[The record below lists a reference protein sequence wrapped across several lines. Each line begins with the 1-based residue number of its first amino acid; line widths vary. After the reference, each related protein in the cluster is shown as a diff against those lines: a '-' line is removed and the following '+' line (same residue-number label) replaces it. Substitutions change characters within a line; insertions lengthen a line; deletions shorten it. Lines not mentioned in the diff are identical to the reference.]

1 MIAAVAREER
11 MRRLGSALGICT
23 GLALLL
29 AACAQSPAP
38 PAKTAGHALAAP
50 AAGKPLQP
58 AEAADWVRVER
69 VALAVFRG
77 GRQLCGRHV
86 APTLGLAYA
95 NRESFNPALQPAADA
110 GLAFDEHLKVTRI
123 VEGSP
128 AAKAGLRIGD
138 VLMSVGG
145 RLAPSGPGAVEA
157 FAGLVRALPAGGRP
171 VPLAVERA
179 GVARQLAVT
188 PELVCDFDIAVLA
201 SDQVNAFTNGRTI
214 RVMSGLL
221 GMVINDDELALVL
234 AHEVGHTVMN
244 HLAQQKLQAIGGGV
258 AGAVLDILAGAT
270 GMETHGR
277 FTRAGIEAGTLRHSV
292 ARERQADYVGL
303 YVMARAGFDI
313 EVAAQ
318 LWRRMAALMPRQA
331 KSALPTH
338 PAPPE
343 RMTAMEQTVA
353 EIKAKQAGGQ
363 PLLPDQAT
371 LARLG
376 QDTPA
381 AAANRD

>member
-1 MIAAVAREER
+1 MIAVVAREER

-29 AACAQSPAP
+29 AACANSPGMP
-38 PAKTAGHALAAP
+38 KTAGHALAAP
-50 AAGKPLQP
+50 AAGKVLLP

-95 NRESFNPALQPAADA
+95 NRESFNPALQPAAD
-110 GLAFDEHLKVTRI
+110 GDLAFDEHLMVTRI

-128 AAKAGLRIGD
+128 AAKAGLMIGD

-179 GVARQLAVT
+179 GVAQQLAVT
-188 PELVCDFDIAVLA
+188 PELVCDFDITVFA
-201 SDQVNAFTNGRTI
+201 SDEINAYTNGRII

-221 GMVINDDELALVL
+221 GMVVNDDELALVL
-234 AHEVGHTVMN
+234 AHEVGHNVMN
-244 HLAQQKLQAIGGGV
+244 HLVQQKLQAIGGGV
-258 AGAVLDILAGAT
+258 VGTVLDIIAGANGVDT
-270 GMETHGR
+270 QGK
-277 FTRAGIEAGTLRHSV
+277 FTRAGIEAGSRRHSV

-313 EVAAQ
+313 DVAPQ
-318 LWRRMAALMPRQA
+318 LWRRMAALMPLA
-331 KSALPTH
+331 EKGLPTH

-343 RMTAMEQTVA
+343 RMTAMAQTVA
-353 EIKAKQAGGQ
+353 EIKTKQASGQ

-381 AAANRD
+381 ATN